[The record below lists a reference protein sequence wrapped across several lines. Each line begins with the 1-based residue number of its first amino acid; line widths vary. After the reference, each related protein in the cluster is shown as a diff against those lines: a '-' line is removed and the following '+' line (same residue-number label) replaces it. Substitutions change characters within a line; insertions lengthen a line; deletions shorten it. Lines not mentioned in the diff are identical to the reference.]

1 MKTIKIYYI
10 DTRGK
15 LAVNLIRIFNSNYS
29 WATIKFS
36 LDDRNVISDDTNCV
50 ASGRPT
56 HSPTG

>member
-15 LAVNLIRIFNSNYS
+15 L
-29 WATIKFS
+29 ATIKFS
-36 LDDRNVISDDTNCV
+36 LDDRNVISDDTNGV

>member
-15 LAVNLIRIFNSNYS
+15 LAVNLIRIFNSNYRG
-29 WATIKFS
+29 ATIKFS
-36 LDDRNVISDDTNCV
+36 LDDRNVISDDTNGV